1 MFLNTKKSF
10 GQPYVMNL
18 FSVILVIKSKM
29 LKSPNLKKE
38 IFTNSSLTA
47 LLIKVNAKLFLRY
60 LKFSESMTKYFM
72 QLKQNYVSSLN
83 SCNVTNLATKQKRYN
98 QNKIEKNE
106 YFSLNANNNI
116 KLFLLKVN

>member
-1 MFLNTKKSF
+1 
-10 GQPYVMNL
+10 
-18 FSVILVIKSKM
+18 M